1 LHGNVIREKSKMTAD
16 RKTADQQS
24 PPTDPSL
31 LVSDLGEQ
39 VRRLRQERGMTLEE
53 VSAQSGCSVGL
64 LSQLERG
71 KGNPAFFTL
80 AKIAHALGVPVARLV
95 HMESSTQP
103 VVRRGEG
110 RRLNPHPTDHAGAVY
125 ELLTPDLDRALEVV
139 RYELPPGLTTEETPF
154 VHGGEEAGVILRGV
168 QEININGVLYTLHA
182 GDAISFQSMLPHWFR
197 NPGPEVVEGIFVCT
211 PPTF

>member
-1 LHGNVIREKSKMTAD
+1 M
-16 RKTADQQS
+16 
-24 PPTDPSL
+24 
-31 LVSDLGEQ
+31 SDLGEQ
-39 VRRLRQERGMTLEE
+39 VRRLRLERNFTLEE
-53 VSAQSGCSVGL
+53 VSARSGCSVGS

-80 AKIAHALGVPVARLV
+80 VKIAHALEVPVARLL
-95 HMESSTQP
+95 HIEKAGHP

-110 RRLNPHPTDHAGAVY
+110 RRLNPHPIDNQGAVY

-139 RYELPPGLTTEETPF
+139 RYELPPGLTNESAPF
-154 VHGGEEAGVILRGV
+154 VHGGEECGIILRGV
-168 QEININGVLYTLHA
+168 LDVSINGVLYTLQA
-182 GDAISFQSMLPHWFR
+182 GDTISFESTLPHWFR

>member
-1 LHGNVIREKSKMTAD
+1 MVAKSK
-16 RKTADQQS
+16 
-24 PPTDPSL
+24 PNDPSL
-31 LVSDLGEQ
+31 LVSDLGEH
-39 VRRLRQERGMTLEE
+39 VRRLRLERGLTLEE
-53 VSAQSGCSVGL
+53 VSATSGCSVGS

-80 AKIAHALGVPVARLV
+80 AKIAHALDVPVARLL
-95 HMESSTQP
+95 HIEKAMQP

-110 RRLNPHPTDHAGAVY
+110 RRLNPHPTDHPDAIY

-139 RYELPPGLTTEETPF
+139 RYELPPGLSTEPTPF
-154 VHGGEEAGVILRGV
+154 VHGGEESGIILRGV
-168 QEININGVLYTLHA
+168 QEVNVNGVLYTLHA
-182 GDAISFQSMLPHWFR
+182 GDAISFQSTLPHWFR